1 MRPARRDTT
10 GSTPTTTPTESIR
23 ERTVQ
28 NTYATQIQTGTS
40 VYGSDGE
47 KIGDV
52 SGVADTYFIIE
63 KGFLFTTDIFVPM
76 SAVASA
82 DEDRVTLSMTA
93 DEVEDRDWSHEPT
106 DDGHDRSAYDAA
118 GAGASGTTSEDVHS
132 GLGTSTDAQDDVLE
146 RREERLMVDKDV
158 EEAGR
163 VSVGKHVVE
172 EQQSVEVPVTREE
185 VTIDRR
191 SVDRPAGSESFTE
204 DSLDVPVYE
213 ERVETGKEARVVE
226 ELEVGKTST
235 TDTAH
240 VEDTVR
246 REEFDIDDE
255 AGTTSRQN
263 R

>member
-1 MRPARRDTT
+1 MQ
-10 GSTPTTTPTESIR
+10 IM
-23 ERTVQ
+23 Q
-28 NTYATQIQTGTS
+28 NTFDTTQIQTGTS

-52 SGVADTYFIIE
+52 AGVADRYFVIE
-63 KGFLFTTDIFVPM
+63 KGFLFTTDIYVPL

-82 DEDRVTLSMTA
+82 DEDGITLSMTK
-93 DEVEDRDWSHEPT
+93 DEVENNDWSSEPSDDDRDTAFADTS
-106 DDGHDRSAYDAA
+106 DDTYAT
-118 GAGASGTTSEDVHS
+118 GANTT
-132 GLGTSTDAQDDVLE
+132 AQGDMLE
-146 RREERLMVDKDV
+146 RREERLTVDKDV
-158 EEAGR
+158 EQTGN

-172 EQQSVEVPVTREE
+172 ERQSVDVPVTREE

-191 SVDRPAGSESFTE
+191 SVDRPATGEALTE
-204 DSLDVPVYE
+204 DSIDVPLYE

-226 ELEVGKTST
+226 ELEVGKTSV

-246 REEFDIDDE
+246 REEFDIDENTGD
-255 AGTTSRQN
+255 TTRQN